1 MTARCEVRAKHDHDR
16 LIDMGGRPTRPV
28 RLQPIWNATYK
39 HGLIYIS
46 DKEGNLECTLS
57 EDIDP
62 MNHHWSRESK
72 QFREELQKWQQF
84 REYQQSVQHLDRLE
98 TDLELDNTDA
108 GLIEMLTR
116 LSDWQQFETFQDLTR
131 VDAAE
136 FESRCRL
143 SFLQITKWENTCEYS
158 PTRSVGHEAIRTW
171 LRQFDYSQEDMEAA
185 KNQLNWVKG
194 EWPKLVAEVV
204 DSMAKTPELLPK
216 LEAKLRKQTHAVF
229 NEIQK
234 LGGRPSHAFS
244 PPDESIDDLQ
254 RLLHWSLETSKYTE
268 ELLEWKTFL
277 EWRQYHLGQKSTVQ
291 RQEYQCP
298 HYQSAIEFLAE
309 FEKFRLFQ
317 YNIALTWL
325 KCWQRIVRW
334 HEEEIENPDPDVPD
348 ITPGYLDDYAEAAR
362 SRVRDMEQRLAEA
375 AAELEQST
383 QERVK
388 AVSEH
393 SQPTGGETGIG
404 CPQQSSSPT
413 LPLSVSESSQSSR
426 SSSTRS
432 PPQSSLSISSPP
444 SSRSS
449 ITSSPPQSPLSSPSP
464 PSSRSSQSPQSPG
477 RLTKDRR
484 SSSKGSPA
492 EKIIRRA
499 KKKNAKKAEGK
510 TKITNTEQQALPEF
524 SFGPHQ
530 VERDDD
536 IQMADAPE
544 DPRSIE
550 TTDME
555 RAEAEDT
562 IMSDVEDTLNH
573 NTSSLLESQSE
584 TIITTDLERA
594 QSPIARRTRS
604 ATKPKQ
610 ALSGR
615 VTKNMNKKPAKKPK
629 QFTEQQTTM
638 LLNAASANDSAPPRR
653 SERLRQKAAAA
664 AAISPSHLHTVQ
676 SSQTSGRKQHQKES
690 GPVESFRSSRQ
701 KKSKVQPNALDE
713 NRKPRQK
720 KPRAR

>member
-72 QFREELQKWQQF
+72 QFREELQKWQHF

-185 KNQLNWVKG
+185 KTQLNWVKG

-204 DSMAKTPELLPK
+204 NSLSKTPELLPK

-234 LGGRPSHAFS
+234 LGGRPTHAVS
-244 PPDESIDDLQ
+244 PPDESIDDLHK
-254 RLLHWSLETSKYTE
+254 LLHWSSETSKYTE
-268 ELLEWKTFL
+268 ELLDWKRFL
-277 EWRQYHLGQKSTVQ
+277 KWRQNHLGEKSTVDQ
-291 RQEYQCP
+291 QKYQCP
-298 HYQSAIEFLAE
+298 QYQSPLEFLAE
-309 FEKFRLFQ
+309 FEKYRLFQ
-317 YNIALTWL
+317 YDVALTWL
-325 KCWQRIVRW
+325 KCWQRVVRW

-375 AAELEQST
+375 AARLEKST

-388 AVSEH
+388 AISEH

-404 CPQQSSSPT
+404 CSEKPSPPT
-413 LPLSVSESSQSSR
+413 LPLSVSASPQSSR
-426 SSSTRS
+426 SST
-432 PPQSSLSISSPP
+432 PP
-444 SSRSS
+444 
-449 ITSSPPQSPLSSPSP
+449 SPPQSPLSISSP

-484 SSSKGSPA
+484 SSSKSSPA

-499 KKKNAKKAEGK
+499 KKKNARKAEGK
-510 TKITNTEQQALPEF
+510 TKITNTEQQALPTF
-524 SFGPHQ
+524 SFGPPP
-530 VERDDD
+530 VEKDDD
-536 IQMADAPE
+536 IQMADALE
-544 DPRSIE
+544 DLRSIE

-573 NTSSLLESQSE
+573 NTSSLMESQSE
-584 TIITTDLERA
+584 TITTTDLESA

-604 ATKPKQ
+604 ATKLKQ
-610 ALSGR
+610 ALSGG
-615 VTKNMNKKPAKKPK
+615 VTKNVNKKPARKPK

-638 LLNAASANDSAPPRR
+638 LLNAASANDSPSPRR
-653 SERLRQKAAAA
+653 SERLKQKAAASS
-664 AAISPSHLHTVQ
+664 AISPSHIHTVQ
-676 SSQTSGRKQHQKES
+676 SSQTLGRKQHQKE
-690 GPVESFRSSRQ
+690 PNFVETVRSSRQ
-701 KKSKVQPNALDE
+701 EKSKVQPNALDE
-713 NRKPRQK
+713 DRKLRQK
-720 KPRAR
+720 KPRA